1 MSYGMAPNDP
11 IPNEPRAA
19 RGWSIHHV
27 NFGLSMQTLLEK
39 HGVEHILKYP
49 GTEQAHENAVDFLIH
64 HLKK

>member
-1 MSYGMAPNDP
+1 
-11 IPNEPRAA
+11 
-19 RGWSIHHV
+19 V